1 MSYFTSIFK
10 SAITDFG
17 KNKGRTFLTSL
28 GILIGVMS
36 VVLLMAAGSGLKVYI
51 SQQFESLG
59 TNLLYVMP
67 GNMFGEGGSGIRA
80 GSGGSIAPIFEEKD
94 IIDLKRIRE
103 AEYVIPYYQ
112 KSIKV
117 SYEGKSEYSTL
128 EATSEDVFPSRNF
141 VAQYGTTFSAA
152 DNSARNKVAV
162 LGPKIAE
169 KLFGD
174 ASLALDKKVRIDGQS
189 FRVIG
194 ILEAKGGGGLGGPD
208 FDSYIYIPYK
218 TGYIFNTDKKFIEIM
233 VKATSSDELPTLKED
248 IKNVLLKRLKSDD
261 FSVVES
267 TEILNTIGSIFNIL
281 NIVLVAIAAISL
293 VVGGIGIL
301 NIMYVTVSERIKEIG
316 VRRALGA
323 RRNDILW
330 QFLAEAMVLSVFGG
344 AMGLGL
350 SEIIVFFM
358 HSFFPAYISWQSI
371 LLALGTSSVIG
382 IVFGVF
388 PAKKAADLS
397 PIDAIRYE

>member
-1 MSYFTSIFK
+1 MNYIYLLFK
-10 SAITDFG
+10 SAIVDFG

-51 SQQFESLG
+51 QQQFESMG
-59 TNLLYVMP
+59 SNLLYVMP
-67 GNMFGEGGSGIRA
+67 GNIFGEDGTGFQGADGGMS
-80 GSGGSIAPIFEEKD
+80 PIFEEKD
-94 IIDLKRIRE
+94 IVTLKRIKE
-103 AEYVIPYYQ
+103 AEFVVPYYQ
-112 KSIKV
+112 KSVKLMA
-117 SYEGKSEYSTL
+117 EGKTERATL
-128 EATSEDVFPSRNF
+128 NTTSEDAFLAHNF
-141 VAQYGTTFSAA
+141 VAEYGTTFSSA
-152 DNSARNKVAV
+152 DNSARNKVV
-162 LGPKIAE
+162 VMGSKIAE
-169 KLFGD
+169 KLFDD
-174 ASLALDKKVRIDGQS
+174 ASLAVDKKVRIDGQS
-189 FRVIG
+189 FKVVG
-194 ILEAKGGGGLGGPD
+194 VLEEKGGGGLGGPS
-208 FDSYIYIPYK
+208 FDDYIYIPYK
-218 TGYIFNTDKKFIEIM
+218 TGYIFNTDKKFIEIL
-233 VKATSSDELPTLKED
+233 VKARSEEDLPELKEE
-248 IKNVLLKRLKSDD
+248 IKTELLKRIKDD
-261 FSVVES
+261 EFSVVES
-267 TEILNTIGSIFNIL
+267 TEILKTIGSIFGIL

-330 QFLAEAMVLSVFGG
+330 QFLAEAVVLSVFGG

-350 SEIIVFFM
+350 SALIVFFLQ
-358 HSFFPAYISWQSI
+358 SLFPAYISTASV

>member
-1 MSYFTSIFK
+1 MKYIVALFR
-10 SAITDFG
+10 SAFIDLY

-36 VVLLMAAGSGLKVYI
+36 VVLLMAAGAGLKVYI
-51 SQQFESLG
+51 QQQFESMG
-59 TNLLYVMP
+59 SNLLYVMP
-67 GNMFGEGGSGIRA
+67 GNMFGEGGSGL
-80 GSGGSIAPIFEEKD
+80 GGADGGMAPLFVEND
-94 IIDLKRIRE
+94 LVTLKRMKEI
-103 AEYVIPYYQ
+103 EYVIPYYQ
-112 KSIKV
+112 RTAKA
-117 SYEGKSEYSTL
+117 SYGGTTKYATVNG
-128 EATSEDVFPSRNF
+128 TSEDAFAGSNLV
-141 VAQYGTTFSAA
+141 VEYGTLFSSA

-162 LGPKIAE
+162 IGPKMAE

-174 ASLALDKKVRIDGQS
+174 ASLAVDKQLRVDDQI

-194 ILEAKGGGGLGGPD
+194 VLEAKGGGGLGGPS
-208 FDSYIYIPYK
+208 FDDYIYIPYK
-218 TGYIFNTDKKFIEIM
+218 TAYIFNTDKKFIQLV
-233 VKATSSDELPTLKED
+233 VKVKNEEDIPMLKESILTELKKR
-248 IKNVLLKRLKSDD
+248 IKTDE

-267 TEILNTIGSIFNIL
+267 TEILKTISSIFGIL
-281 NIVLVAIAAISL
+281 NVVLVAIAAISL

-316 VRRALGA
+316 IRRALGA

-330 QFLAEAMVLSVFGG
+330 QFLSEAVVLSVFGG

-350 SEIIVFFM
+350 SAIIVLLLQ
-358 HSFFPAYISWQSI
+358 SLFPAYISPGSI

>member
-1 MSYFTSIFK
+1 MNYFTTLFK
-10 SAITDFG
+10 SAFVDLY

-36 VVLLMAAGSGLKVYI
+36 VVLLMAAGAGLKVYI
-51 SQQFESLG
+51 QQQFESMG
-59 TNLLYVMP
+59 SNLLYVMP
-67 GNMFGEGGSGIRA
+67 GNMFGEGGTGL
-80 GSGGSIAPIFEEKD
+80 SGGGGSMSPIFEEKD
-94 IIDLKRIRE
+94 VVALKKIKEADL
-103 AEYVIPYYQ
+103 VVPYYQ
-112 KSIKV
+112 KSVKIMAD
-117 SYEGKSEYSTL
+117 GKTENSTL
-128 EATSEDVFPSRNF
+128 NATSEDAFAAHNF
-141 VAQYGTTFSAA
+141 IPEYGTIFSSA
-152 DNSARNKVAV
+152 DNSARNKVV
-162 LGPKIAE
+162 VMGSKIAE

-174 ASLALDKKVRIDGQS
+174 GSLAIDKKVRIDGQS
-189 FRVIG
+189 FNVIG
-194 ILEAKGGGGLGGPD
+194 VLEAKGGGGLGGPS
-208 FDSYIYIPYK
+208 FDDYVYIPYK
-218 TGYIFNTDKKFIEIM
+218 TGYIFNTEKTFIELMIQA
-233 VKATSSDELPTLKED
+233 KSAEDLPVLKQE
-248 IKNVLLKRLKSDD
+248 IKTELLKRLKADD

-267 TEILNTIGSIFNIL
+267 TEILNTISSIFNIL
-281 NIVLVAIAAISL
+281 NVVLVAIAAISL

-344 AMGLGL
+344 AMGLGISAVVVMFL
-350 SEIIVFFM
+350 
-358 HSFFPAYISWQSI
+358 HSLFPAYISGGSI